1 MGEQRGKMNEPVV
14 RCSPAA
20 WLLQLLNGEHAN
32 NKSSAHLL
40 TRSLTFVGYVIGVT
54 NSLKSLNSG
63 FFSPPVIIYNTA
75 STGFCDR
82 FTFLFVASILL
93 N

>member
-14 RCSPAA
+14 RCSPVV

-32 NKSSAHLL
+32 NKSSAHL
-40 TRSLTFVGYVIGVT
+40 LTFVGYVIGVT

-63 FFSPPVIIYNTA
+63 FFSPSNHLQY
-75 STGFCDR
+75 CKYR
-82 FTFLFVASILL
+82 LL
-93 N
+93 

>member
-14 RCSPAA
+14 RCSPAV

-40 TRSLTFVGYVIGVT
+40 THLLTFVAYVIGVT

-63 FFSPPVIIYNTA
+63 FFSPQQSSTIPQVQAFVIDLQYM
-75 STGFCDR
+75 FD
-82 FTFLFVASILL
+82 ASILL
-93 N
+93 D